1 MDVLNI
7 LREYKA
13 SGKHYTHSLYEA
25 SLWHNL
31 FTHSINEDADP
42 KDVEAIKRA
51 IANGDYVRNDYKRF
65 ADELRNNKRNFFLS
79 KYEPEEMELNGM
91 QTYNLKDYPIGFAL
105 QKSNDSDDVDIVGV
119 HNNSNIGGVG
129 EDLVDSAV
137 SLGGNTLDHYDGFL
151 SDFYGKKGFEE
162 YHRVPWNDKYADPNW
177 DYEKYGKLDV
187 VYRRLKRK

>member
-65 ADELRNNKRNFFLS
+65 ADELRNNK
-79 KYEPEEMELNGM
+79 
-91 QTYNLKDYPIGFAL
+91 
-105 QKSNDSDDVDIVGV
+105 
-119 HNNSNIGGVG
+119 
-129 EDLVDSAV
+129 
-137 SLGGNTLDHYDGFL
+137 
-151 SDFYGKKGFEE
+151 
-162 YHRVPWNDKYADPNW
+162 
-177 DYEKYGKLDV
+177 
-187 VYRRLKRK
+187 